1 MAVYQTYN
9 ATLIREDLNNIITMI
24 TPQETPIFS
33 GLGSE
38 KATATYHEWAK
49 DSLANAAANAQ
60 LESRTYSAGTNT
72 APVRTGA
79 YTQIL
84 SKTFEVTDTN
94 EAVVSAGD
102 EASYEYRMAKAM
114 KELARDCEYNI
125 VNQTGNSGG
134 SASARA
140 LKGILSWISTN
151 SVTGTGTATEY
162 LTKTMVDDGLQKA
175 YDQGGKIDK
184 IYCNSFQQRKFD
196 SFTTPVT
203 RNLDATTNVYTN
215 YIRVYD
221 SAFGTA
227 EIIVDRNAGLTDK
240 IIGLQSDMWKWASLR
255 PLKHT
260 EAAKS
265 GSTRKG
271 NLELEGTL
279 VSKNEAASFKII
291 GLKTS

>member
-9 ATLIREDLNNIITMI
+9 ATLIREDLEDIITNI
-24 TPQETPIFS
+24 DPTETPIFS
-33 GLGSE
+33 SIGRE
-38 KATATYHEWAK
+38 KALSTYHEWAT

-60 LESRTYSAGTNT
+60 LESRTYSAGSNT
-72 APVRTGA
+72 APVRTGG

-94 EAVVSAGD
+94 EAVASAGN
-102 EASYEYRMAKAM
+102 ETSYEYRMAKAM
-114 KELARDCEYNI
+114 KELAIDCEYNI

-134 SASARA
+134 SASARKM
-140 LKGILSWISTN
+140 KGILTWITTN
-151 SVTGTGTATEY
+151 NVTGTGTGAEA
-162 LTKTMVDDGLQKA
+162 LTKTMVDDALQKA

-184 IYCNSFQQRKFD
+184 IYCSSFQQRKFD
-196 SFTTPVT
+196 GFTTPVT

-227 EIIVDRNAGLTDK
+227 EIVVDRNAGLTDT
-240 IIGLQSDMWKWASLR
+240 IIGLQTDMWKWASLR

-279 VSKNEAASFKII
+279 VSKQEKASFKIT